1 MSTASPDCASP
12 DCFVGIDVAKG
23 HLDVA
28 VLPDS
33 PRFPRRFAN
42 DDAGVEDLA
51 RRLGRLAP
59 CCIVLESTGGYEN
72 RPLARLLQDR
82 LPVAR
87 VNPRP
92 VRDFAKAFDRLAK
105 TDTIDAHTLAL
116 FASHRRPRT
125 IDPACRISPMFD
137 LGLKQLITRRR
148 QLIDARVAEQNAKE
162 HADAPAVRASIEAVL
177 SVLQTQIQQLDTL
190 IEQQID
196 ADAQLKSRYE
206 LLLGF
211 KGVGP
216 QTARVLVS
224 ELPELG
230 QVNRRQ
236 IASLIGLAPFN
247 DDSGRHQGRR
257 AIRGGRCT
265 VRCALYMATLVA
277 ARHNPR
283 IREHYQHLR
292 QAGKPKKL
300 ALVACMRKVAIILN
314 AIMAEHLAKQ
324 A

>member
-1 MSTASPDCASP
+1 MPPIASP

-23 HLDVA
+23 HLDVC
-28 VLPDS
+28 VLP
-33 PRFPRRFAN
+33 PPARFPKRFAN
-42 DDAGVEDLA
+42 NPGGVDDLA

-59 CCIVLESTGGYEN
+59 RCVVMESTGGYEN
-72 RPLARLLQDR
+72 RSLARLLEER

-92 VRDFAKAFDRLAK
+92 VRDFARAFDRLAK
-105 TDTIDAHTLAL
+105 TDPIDAHTLAL
-116 FASHRRPRT
+116 FASHRQPRT
-125 IDPACRISPMFD
+125 IDPACRINPV
-137 LGLKQLITRRR
+137 LKQLITRRR
-148 QLIDARVAEQNAKE
+148 QLVDARVAEQNAKE
-162 HADAPAVRASIEAVL
+162 HVDEPSVLASIDAMLAVL
-177 SVLQTQIQQLDTL
+177 ESQIERLDTL
-190 IEQQID
+190 IGQHID

-206 LLLGF
+206 LLVGF

-257 AIRGGRCT
+257 AIRGGRST

-292 QAGKPKKL
+292 QAGKPAKV
-300 ALVACMRKVAIILN
+300 ALVACMRKLAIILN

-324 A
+324 T

>member
-1 MSTASPDCASP
+1 MSASPDY
-12 DCFVGIDVAKG
+12 FVGIDVAKG
-23 HLDVA
+23 HLDVC

-33 PRFPRRFAN
+33 PRFPKRFAN
-42 DDAGVEDLA
+42 DDNGARDLA

-59 CCIVLESTGGYEN
+59 RCVVMEATGGYEN
-72 RPLARLLQDR
+72 RSLARLLEAR

-92 VRDFAKAFDRLAK
+92 VRDFARAFDRLAK

-116 FASHRRPRT
+116 FADHRRPRT
-125 IDPACRISPMFD
+125 IDPACRIDPV
-137 LGLKQLITRRR
+137 LKQLITRRR

-162 HADAPAVRASIEAVL
+162 HAEQPSVRESIDAVL
-177 SVLQTQIQQLDTL
+177 AVLETQIQRLDTL
-190 IEQQID
+190 IQQHID
-196 ADAQLKSRYE
+196 ADPELKARYQ

-257 AIRGGRCT
+257 AIRGGRAT

-277 ARHNPR
+277 ARHNER

-314 AIMAEHLAKQ
+314 AKMAEHLGKQ
-324 A
+324 T